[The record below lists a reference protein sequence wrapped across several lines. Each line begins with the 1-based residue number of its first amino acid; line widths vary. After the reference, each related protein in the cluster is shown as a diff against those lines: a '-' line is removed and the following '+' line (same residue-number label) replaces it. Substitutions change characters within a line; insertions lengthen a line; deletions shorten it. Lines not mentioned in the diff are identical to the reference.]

1 MNKLPLRRTCL
12 HIVSQNA
19 HKWDPVGARRIPSAP
34 VVSRVHPVGSRRC
47 LHPSYPVWIPSGS
60 RSDHV
65 ATLVFGRSPARGFA
79 NHCNRI
85 PLDPVRIPWL
95 LWCLADAP
103 CEFSQSTKIGSR
115 WIPFGSR
122 GYFGVWSRPCAS
134 FRKSLRS
141 DPARIPWLLLCLAE
155 APCEVSQ
162 MTKIGSRWIPF
173 GSRGYFSVWPRP
185 RASLRK
191 SLKSDPVGSRSDPVA
206 TLVFGRG
213 PVRVFANY

>member
-19 HKWDPVGARRIPSAP
+19 HKWDPAGARRIPSAP

-122 GYFGVWSRPCAS
+122 GYFGVW
-134 FRKSLRS
+134 
-141 DPARIPWLLLCLAE
+141 PW
-155 APCEVSQ
+155 
-162 MTKIGSRWIPF
+162 
-173 GSRGYFSVWPRP
+173 P
-185 RASLRK
+185 RASFRK
-191 SLKSDPVGSRSDPVA
+191 SLKSDPVGSRPGSRLFLRKPPTKPPLLSDTRSSIIILNKRPGPPVQPRA
-206 TLVFGRG
+206 G
-213 PVRVFANY
+213 PQV